1 MHPKNGRLENVPPTP
16 HNGTFVPRLS
26 GTPQVD
32 LTRVSNFEH
41 RRTQIWRVNRRMV
54 FGCLAAIALLAI
66 VLSVLN
72 MPVQLAWAAAMVT
85 AGLVAVTITRVVRAL
100 NVLYRCPNC
109 GVLPYQTLNEY
120 KCGGLGPTRANFMSP
135 RACPHCGTRIR

>member
-1 MHPKNGRLENVPPTP
+1 MDQAPV
-16 HNGTFVPRLS
+16 V
-26 GTPQVD
+26 
-32 LTRVSNFEH
+32 NFEL
-41 RRTQIWRVNRRMV
+41 RRIEIWRANRRMV

-66 VLSVLN
+66 VVSMLN
-72 MPVQLAWAAAMVT
+72 MPVQLFWAAAMVT
-85 AGLVAVTITRVVRAL
+85 AALVAVTITRVARAL
-100 NVLYRCPNC
+100 NGLYRCPQC

>member
-1 MHPKNGRLENVPPTP
+1 M
-16 HNGTFVPRLS
+16 PRLS
-26 GTPQVD
+26 GTFQVD
-32 LTRVSNFEH
+32 QTRVSNFEH

-54 FGCLAAIALLAI
+54 FGCFAAIALLAI
-66 VLSVLN
+66 VVSVLN
-72 MPVQLAWAAAMVT
+72 MPVQLSWTAALVT
-85 AGLVAVTITRVVRAL
+85 AGLVAVTIARIVSAL

-135 RACPHCGTRIR
+135 RACPHCGTRLR

>member
-1 MHPKNGRLENVPPTP
+1 V
-16 HNGTFVPRLS
+16 
-26 GTPQVD
+26 
-32 LTRVSNFEH
+32 NFEQ
-41 RRTQIWRVNRRMV
+41 RRIEIWRANRRMV

-66 VLSVLN
+66 GVSMLN
-72 MPVQLAWAAAMVT
+72 MPVQLYWAAAMVT
-85 AGLVAVTITRVVRAL
+85 AGLVAVTITRIVAAL
-100 NVLYRCPNC
+100 NVLYRCPKC